1 VSTTG
6 FGFLTFDWVAPPVS
20 DTSMESDFLHSFD
33 VLSKFVIQVV
43 TGHLAVFAVFPVSLS
58 VQEPSW
64 DFEVLWVSHNS
75 LDLFHFGFRQLT
87 GSFGS
92 VDFGFFQD
100 QVGESSAH
108 TSDGGQSVGDFDVT
122 VDVGVLHSQNMLQ
135 VELTEAKNEGKMAKE
150 ANAPIEAK
158 ATKDASTIQVIYWS
172 RFQCIIN
179 NSRFLISS
187 LG

>member
-1 VSTTG
+1 MSYLRTNVEQKNLRKNLLLSENTAGSTVSTTS

-33 VLSKFVIQVV
+33 VLSKFVVQVV
-43 TGHLAVFAVFPVSLS
+43 TGHLAVLAVFPVSLS

-64 DFEVLWVSHNS
+64 DFEVLWVGHDS
-75 LDLFHFGFRQLT
+75 LDLFHFGFGQLT

-108 TSDGGQSVGDFDVT
+108 TSDGGQSVGDLDVT
-122 VDVGVLHSQNMLQ
+122 IDVGVLHSQNMLE
-135 VELTEAKNEGKMAKE
+135 VFGVDEGHGV
-150 ANAPIEAK
+150 IFFFFY
-158 ATKDASTIQVIYWS
+158 TSVSST
-172 RFQCIIN
+172 
-179 NSRFLISS
+179 
-187 LG
+187 